1 MGEECDT
8 EASRAVL
15 TFIQMYAVGLIF
27 LFGAF
32 FGKKYNKKDGK
43 GKGKKT
49 N

>member
-15 TFIQMYAVGLIF
+15 TFIQIYAVGLIV

-32 FGKKYNKKDGK
+32 FGKKYKKKDGK
-43 GKGKKT
+43 KKA